1 MRRRQQQR
9 RASRCPCATTRRRTT
24 RMRGRLRARRS
35 GCSRAHPPPQT
46 RGRQPPRLLHAVR
59 RRMAQTPDDAW
70 RRVLLEP
77 LLGALDRLRGE
88 TVPAAP
94 PPAITANKTPVVTQP
109 RPADRDAEPVLLQAR
124 ALSPAKRCEGRALA
138 ALSACIERH
147 CKAEPGLRDPPDCAR
162 SRREVE
168 QRTAPL
174 R

>member
-1 MRRRQQQR
+1 LR
-9 RASRCPCATTRRRTT
+9 RAVFTGAALVCQLEARLLARFDHPSLVKVLRYWEASNTAYVAGPCYA
-24 RMRGRLRARRS
+24 GS
-35 GCSRAHPPPQT
+35 N
-46 RGRQPPRLLHAVR
+46 LHAVR
-59 RRMAQTPDDAW
+59 RRMAQPPDDAW

-147 CKAEPGLRDPPDCAR
+147 CKAEPGLRDHPDCAR

-168 QRTAPL
+168 QRTAP
-174 R
+174 